1 MPSIFPRSQACPSQ
15 YAKYLTTSLHRYQ
28 AGKGMEQW
36 EWYQPS
42 ERCQEDQW
50 DSLSSLFLTSVE
62 VPRHESKE
70 RASYSYP
77 FTNWHRETDPAG
89 NAIGCLRS
97 WIPEV
102 SRKIHGN
109 KNQADEESNGIHFEL
124 AEAGHRSPFPC
135 LAKTQRQARQW
146 GVLIEKAWLGCD
158 LTRAR
163 GYPVAAE
170 LAARGIHQMSK
181 IPAVG
186 FLWLSLFVSS
196 DNIRVSGQL
205 LI

>member
-62 VPRHESKE
+62 VPSHESKE

-77 FTNWHRETDPAG
+77 FTNWHRKRLIQQAMPSVVWDHEFRKYLERYMEIRTRQMRRATAFILSLQKQG
-89 NAIGCLRS
+89 IGHRFHAWQRLRGRQDS
-97 WIPEV
+97 EEFS
-102 SRKIHGN
+102 SRKP
-109 KNQADEESNGIHFEL
+109 D
-124 AEAGHRSPFPC
+124 
-135 LAKTQRQARQW
+135 W
-146 GVLIEKAWLGCD
+146 GVTWL
-158 LTRAR
+158 
-163 GYPVAAE
+163 E
-170 LAARGIHQMSK
+170 LEATQ
-181 IPAVG
+181 
-186 FLWLSLFVSS
+186 WLLS
-196 DNIRVSGQL
+196 
-205 LI
+205 